1 MDFIALVMD
10 MFIRLN
16 WMIISQWNA
25 DQIITFDTGTPYIDL
40 KDLSFYF
47 SNNEERK
54 YRVSLE

>member
-25 DQIITFDTGTPYIDL
+25 DQIITFDTSTPYIDL